1 MRSASGSSQSWMIAF
16 NRYASPDAGTPSKKL
31 PPTTSRRS
39 ATAGSRSA
47 ATPST
52 TSGWSNR
59 TPRMSGYA
67 SSNPVEERAPT
78 PTDVDD
84 PREAAEVVGIE
95 QRPVDAAGDIG
106 HRAIEH
112 RSLLRVVRARLPDV
126 DAVNVTERVL
136 ARAHAVQEVTPRL
149 PGRRASDECS
159 PAVQRVRG
167 ALLQPLGE
175 RRRGEASAV
184 FLAEDPD
191 ARKRPQQPVQ
201 GSLVGSRRRG
211 EVIDRSRPVRQEVG
225 DTKGHGGVNR
235 LGDLV
240 AVDQPSQLIQFPFLD
255 LHSSSRST
263 NTSISPPHGRPT
275 DQASSSAIP

>member
-1 MRSASGSSQSWMIAF
+1 MRERLGVLPVVDDRLQQVRVAPRRHGVEEAAADDLEALGDRRFEVGSHALDDVRLVEQ
-16 NRYASPDAGTPSKKL
+16 DAAQVRVRLEQPG
-31 PPTTSRRS
+31 
-39 ATAGSRSA
+39 
-47 ATPST
+47 
-52 TSGWSNR
+52 
-59 TPRMSGYA
+59 
-67 SSNPVEERAPT
+67 EERARPT
-78 PTDVDD
+78 ADVDD
-84 PREAAEVVGIE
+84 LREAAEVVGVE

-112 RSLLRVVRARLPDV
+112 LSLLRVVRARLPDV

-136 ARAHAVQEVTPRL
+136 ARAHAVQQVTPRL
-149 PGRRASDECS
+149 PDRRASDECS
-159 PAVQRVRG
+159 PAVQCVRG
-167 ALLQPLGE
+167 ALLQQLGE

-201 GSLVGSRRRG
+201 GSFVRSRRRG
-211 EVIDRSRPVRQEVG
+211 EVIDRSRPVRHEVG
-225 DTKGHGGVNR
+225 DTEGHGDVDR

-263 NTSISPPHGRPT
+263 KTSISPPHGRPT
-275 DQASSSAIP
+275 AQASSSAIP